1 MIKTLKYIALICSSG
16 LLLSCGGNDAED
28 KKAMEPEE
36 VVKAFTSAVA
46 GGDFAG
52 ALELCDTVAM
62 KGYIEERQNEWHM
75 LEMKDSS
82 VYAIAAHMLEGT
94 ETEITEVIKEGNSR
108 HMFYTVSFGGKE
120 KEKVMI
126 LQKEEGEWKVKAIS
140 DRH

>member
-16 LLLSCGGNDAED
+16 LLLSCGGNDADD

-94 ETEITEVIKEGNSR
+94 ETEITEVIKEGLDNFVKNGPDADKLAR
-108 HMFYTVSFGGKE
+108 VKE
-120 KEKVMI
+120 FMLKKEFLVQI
-126 LQKEEGEWKVKAIS
+126 
-140 DRH
+140 